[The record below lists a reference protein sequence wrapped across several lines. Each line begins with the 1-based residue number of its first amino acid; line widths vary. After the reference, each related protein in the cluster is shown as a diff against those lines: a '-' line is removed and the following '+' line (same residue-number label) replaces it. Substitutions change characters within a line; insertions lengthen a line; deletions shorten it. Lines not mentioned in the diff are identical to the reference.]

1 MVLKFKIGYEEKRR
15 TCNELLS
22 KDKKGVA
29 KVAENKTQMQKLM
42 EDVEKLKETDELRNS
57 EEKRLSG
64 LRQGR
69 EGLTKELHDTHRLD
83 YEKPYYIVLQ
93 PHPNLGATIQC
104 SDFSSTK
111 PAQKLLSM

>member
-42 EDVEKLKETDELRNS
+42 EDANESFKYDMSLGDIDA
-57 EEKRLSG
+57 LSAITPSQFIHDGRKVLNPSQG
-64 LRQGR
+64 LRKKLSIQVFSFR
-69 EGLTKELHDTHRLD
+69 E
-83 YEKPYYIVLQ
+83 I
-93 PHPNLGATIQC
+93 
-104 SDFSSTK
+104 
-111 PAQKLLSM
+111 